1 MPVETTD
8 LISLST
14 FATVAAFTPGPNNLL
29 LAASSAN
36 FGWHATIPHML
47 GVIFGFTLL
56 VLIAALG
63 LGWLLSVIPG
73 LQWILRLLGL
83 AMIFNIAF
91 RLARSD
97 TLDKQRRPRPMRFS
111 EAALFQW
118 INPKGVVVIISA
130 ISAYTNPAEI
140 VLTEVG
146 ILVGLFFWVTV
157 GSVVLW
163 SYSGAVIAASLKS
176 RTRLIWFN
184 RVAALALVMS
194 VLPVMLDIP

>member
-1 MPVETTD
+1 
-8 LISLST
+8 
-14 FATVAAFTPGPNNLL
+14 
-29 LAASSAN
+29 
-36 FGWHATIPHML
+36 
-47 GVIFGFTLL
+47 
-56 VLIAALG
+56 
-63 LGWLLSVIPG
+63 
-73 LQWILRLLGL
+73 
-83 AMIFNIAF
+83 
-91 RLARSD
+91 
-97 TLDKQRRPRPMRFS
+97 MRFS